1 MTRILTFPFEMEESI
16 VYLYHPES
24 DCLFTMGKDEYIDFC
39 LTGGIDSELC
49 VEFSKEEYEQMKK
62 KLGI

>member
-1 MTRILTFPFEMEESI
+1 MEESI

-24 DCLFTMGKDEYIDFC
+24 DCLFTMARDEYIDFC

-62 KLGI
+62 KLDI